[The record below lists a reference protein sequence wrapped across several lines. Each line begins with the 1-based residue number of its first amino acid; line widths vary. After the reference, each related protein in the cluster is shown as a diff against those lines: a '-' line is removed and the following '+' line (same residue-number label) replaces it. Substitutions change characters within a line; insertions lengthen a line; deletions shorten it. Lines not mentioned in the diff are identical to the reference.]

1 MKNDNDKVFFCWLLA
16 GLVIV
21 FILISTLAVEK
32 VRLVREIERLQI
44 EQFLLES
51 ENNFLRNELEELK
64 EKQME
69 LYWKLEEWLNGWQE
83 YDVSF
88 YAPLDPEATE
98 GVCFEGDRAITASG
112 APVKIGVTAAAGPEI
127 PFGTWIYV
135 QGYGWRQVQDRGGR
149 ITEGKL
155 DIAVSTVKEALRKG
169 RKRLKVWRAIVN
181 H

>member
-1 MKNDNDKVFFCWLLA
+1 MRGRMLLFLALLCLFLLA
-16 GLVIV
+16 FCAGYLNQKSK
-21 FILISTLAVEK
+21 LLEK
-32 VRLVREIERLQI
+32 ERVKLEIEI
-44 EQFLLES
+44 ELLET
-51 ENNFLRNELEELK
+51 ENAYLREKLTELK
-64 EKQME
+64 KKQSE
-69 LYWKLEEWLNGWQE
+69 LYQKLEEWLDGWQE

-155 DIAVSTVKEALRKG
+155 DIAVSTVKEALREG
-169 RKRLKVWRAIVN
+169 RKKLKVWRAIVN